1 MRFNN
6 KFLLFFFLAL
16 SGFALFAC
24 ESREVVTRVDDKTA
38 VPAYGDTIIMG
49 TGGDASNLLPVLASD
64 GASGE
69 VNGLVYNGLVDVD
82 KNQQLIGGLAESW
95 EVSPDNLKITFH
107 LRKGVLWHD
116 GVPFTSADVLFT
128 YRLYIDPNVP
138 TAYAERY
145 RQVQKAE
152 APDPYTFIVTYE
164 KPLAP
169 ALISWAVAI
178 HPKHL
183 LENTD
188 VTKSPLSR
196 KPVGTGP
203 FIFKDWVPGEKIVLE
218 ANPSYFEGRPYLKR
232 VVFRIIPDPT
242 TMFLEMKTGGLDHM
256 GLTPIQYARQT
267 DNFAFKRDFRKYRYP
282 ASAYTY
288 LGYNLRRPLFKDK
301 RVRQALSYAIDKKE
315 IVEGVLF
322 GLGQVAS
329 GPYKPG
335 SWPYNPNV
343 RRYDYNPERARGL
356 LAEAGWRDSD
366 GDGLLDRDGRP
377 FSFVIVTNQ
386 GNDERAKAGEIIQRR
401 LREVGIEVKL
411 RIIEWASFL
420 KEFINPGNFD
430 ATILG
435 WNIPLDPDSYNV
447 WHSSKTKLGQL
458 NFIHFSNIE
467 VDELLEKGR
476 RTLDQEKRK
485 EIYYRFQTILAEE
498 QPYTFLYVPDALP
511 VVAARFHGI
520 EPAPAGIRYNFNQWF
535 VPKQEQK
542 YQR

>member
-1 MRFNN
+1 MVGWVFP
-6 KFLLFFFLAL
+6 
-16 SGFALFAC
+16 GC
-24 ESREVVTRVDDKTA
+24 ESREVVTTVDDKPA

-64 GASGE
+64 SASSS
-69 VNGLVYNGLVDVD
+69 VNSLVYNGLVRYD
-82 KNQQLIGGLAESW
+82 KDLHLEGELAESW
-95 EVSPDNLKITFH
+95 EVSPDNLKMVFH

-116 GVPFTSADVLFT
+116 GTPFTSADVLFT
-128 YRLYIDPNVP
+128 YQLYIDPNVP

-152 APDPYTFIVTYE
+152 APDPQTFIVTYT
-164 KPLAP
+164 KPLAT
-169 ALISWAVAI
+169 ALESWSVSI

-203 FIFKDWVPGEKIVLE
+203 FVFKDWVPGEKIVLE
-218 ANPSYFEGRPYLKR
+218 ANSNYFEGKPYLKR

-242 TMFLEMKTGGLDHM
+242 TMFLELKTGGVDHM
-256 GLTPIQYARQT
+256 GLTPIQYERQS
-267 DNFAFKRDFRKYRYP
+267 DNFAFHRDFRKYRYP
-282 ASAYTY
+282 AFAYTY
-288 LGYNLRRPLFKDK
+288 LGYNLRRPMFQDK
-301 RVRQALSYAIDKKE
+301 RVRQALSYAINKKE
-315 IVEGVLF
+315 LVEGVLF

-335 SWPYNPNV
+335 SWPHNPNV
-343 RRYDYNPERARGL
+343 RKYDYNPERARAL

-366 GDGLLDRDGRP
+366 GDGFLDRDGRL

-386 GNDERAKAGEIIQRR
+386 GNDQRIKAGEIIQRR

-411 RIIEWASFL
+411 RVIEWASFL
-420 KEFINPGNFD
+420 KEFINPGKFD

-435 WNIPLDPDSYNV
+435 WTIPIDPDAFNV
-447 WHSSKTKLGQL
+447 WHSSKTGTGEL
-458 NFIHFSNIE
+458 NFIKFVSTE

-476 RTLDQEKRK
+476 RTLDQKQRK
-485 EIYYRFQTILAEE
+485 AIYDRFQEILAEE
-498 QPYTFLYVPDALP
+498 QPYTFLYVPDSLP
-511 VVAARFHGI
+511 VVAARLHGI
-520 EPAPAGIRYNFNQWF
+520 KAAPAGIMYNFNQWF

-542 YQR
+542 YLR

>member
-1 MRFNN
+1 MRFHNI
-6 KFLLFFFLAL
+6 FLLVFLL
-16 SGFALFAC
+16 TVTGFILHGC
-24 ESREVVTRVDDKTA
+24 QSQEVVTTVDDKPA

-49 TGGDASNLLPVLASD
+49 TNGDASNLLPVLASD
-64 GASGE
+64 SASSS
-69 VNGLVYNGLVDVD
+69 VNSLLYNGLVRYD
-82 KNQQLIGGLAESW
+82 KDLHLEGELAESW

-107 LRKGVLWHD
+107 LRKGVRWHD

-128 YRLYIDPNVP
+128 YNLYIDPKVP

-145 RQVQKAE
+145 RQVLKAE
-152 APDPYTFIVTYE
+152 TPDPYTFIVTYA
-164 KPLAP
+164 KPLAT
-169 ALISWAVAI
+169 ALESWSISI

-196 KPVGTGP
+196 TPVGTGP
-203 FIFKDWVPGEKIVLE
+203 FVYKDWVPGEKIVLE
-218 ANPSYFEGRPYLKR
+218 ANADYFEGRPYLKR
-232 VVFRIIPDPT
+232 VVFRIIPDSS
-242 TMFLEMKTGGLDHM
+242 TMFLELKTGGVDHM
-256 GLTPIQYARQT
+256 GLTPIQYDRQT
-267 DNFAFKRDFRKYRYP
+267 DNFAFRRDFRKYRYP
-282 ASAYTY
+282 AFAYTY
-288 LGYNLRRPLFKDK
+288 MGYNLRRPLFQDR

-335 SWPYNPNV
+335 SWPHNPDV
-343 RRYDYNPERARGL
+343 PKYDYNPERARNL

-366 GDGLLDRDGRP
+366 GDGFLDRDGKR
-377 FSFVIVTNQ
+377 FSFIIVTNQ
-386 GNDERAKAGEIIQRR
+386 GNDQRIKAGEIIQRR

-411 RIIEWASFL
+411 RVIEWASFL
-420 KEFINPGNFD
+420 KEFINPGKFD

-435 WNIPLDPDSYNV
+435 WTIPIDPDAYNV
-447 WHSSKTKLGQL
+447 WHSSKTKLGEL
-458 NFIHFSNIE
+458 NFINFSNPE

-476 RTLDQEKRK
+476 RTLDQKKRK
-485 EIYYRFQTILAEE
+485 IIYDRFQEILGEE

-511 VVAARFHGI
+511 VVAARFRGI
-520 EPAPAGIRYNFNQWF
+520 KPAPAGIMYNFNQWF
-535 VPKQEQK
+535 VPQQERK